1 MKSIKYKKIL
11 LLLIIVCLF
20 IFIKYNFLYITVFSS
35 SMNPTLDVGDKIIT
49 IDKHICDI
57 NIDDIIV
64 FENHDTNIN
73 TNYLIKRVVAKE
85 YDYVEIINNK
95 LFINHKFIKDIGT
108 INSPKIS
115 LLLKENEF
123 FVLGDNINNSYD
135 SRNYG
140 PISYEQILG
149 KKFF

>member
-1 MKSIKYKKIL
+1 
-11 LLLIIVCLF
+11 
-20 IFIKYNFLYITVFSS
+20 
-35 SMNPTLDVGDKIIT
+35 MNPTLDVGDKIIT